1 MKLTDVSQMLLS
13 VFQQNKPN
21 IKLKRTTENIL
32 LNFHQEMQEAYKY
45 IIKIQPNVRITK
57 IEHVSQIPRPKKFP
71 SSAFPKEVRERI
83 NEKSAVDLFYLYSL
97 YGRTIEFHF
106 VTEKNKQ
113 FHIEDFNKYSTAMLM
128 WLYIVNQ
135 YASKSC
141 SKRLTVFLYFTELS
155 KKLPTTNMDILNQT
169 HINTAFT
176 TTCPTNSEI
185 VVYRKEEWFKVFL
198 HETFHNFALD
208 FSDMNMW
215 DCHSTILK
223 IFKVKSEVNL
233 YESYTEFWARVMN
246 CCFCSFFSIQNQ
258 MDLERGK
265 ESISGWDANE
275 FNSMKSQPQSISD
288 VVSNVHVPLNGSKQ
302 TSSMFLF
309 YFKNCIETEIIYG
322 FFQMVK
328 ALDFMG
334 LTYQDLYSNTQKS
347 IYLREHM
354 YKENTN
360 VLSYYVIQM
369 VLLNSFQSFLEWCDE
384 NNTSLLQF
392 KKTYKNLRDFCEFID
407 KKYKTKSM
415 LDGVYQAEE
424 ILKQIKEG
432 FKSEMGTGTGT
443 NKNKDAMYFL
453 LSNLRMT
460 VCELS

>member
-1 MKLTDVSQMLLS
+1 
-13 VFQQNKPN
+13 
-21 IKLKRTTENIL
+21 
-32 LNFHQEMQEAYKY
+32 
-45 IIKIQPNVRITK
+45 
-57 IEHVSQIPRPKKFP
+57 
-71 SSAFPKEVRERI
+71 
-83 NEKSAVDLFYLYSL
+83 
-97 YGRTIEFHF
+97 
-106 VTEKNKQ
+106 
-113 FHIEDFNKYSTAMLM
+113 
-128 WLYIVNQ
+128 
-135 YASKSC
+135 
-141 SKRLTVFLYFTELS
+141 
-155 KKLPTTNMDILNQT
+155 
-169 HINTAFT
+169 
-176 TTCPTNSEI
+176 
-185 VVYRKEEWFKVFL
+185 
-198 HETFHNFALD
+198 
-208 FSDMNMW
+208 
-215 DCHSTILK
+215 
-223 IFKVKSEVNL
+223 
-233 YESYTEFWARVMN
+233 
-246 CCFCSFFSIQNQ
+246 

-265 ESISGWDANE
+265 ESISGWDATG
-275 FNSMKSQPQSISD
+275 FNSMKSQPQSISTED
-288 VVSNVHVPLNGSKQ
+288 MDMNMDKNDKGKQ
-302 TSSMFLF
+302 TASMFLF

-347 IYLREHM
+347 MYLREHM

-392 KKTYKNLRDFCEFID
+392 KKSYQNLRNFCDFID

-415 LDGVYQAEE
+415 LDGVHQAEE

-432 FKSEMGTGTGT
+432 FKSQLGTGTGT